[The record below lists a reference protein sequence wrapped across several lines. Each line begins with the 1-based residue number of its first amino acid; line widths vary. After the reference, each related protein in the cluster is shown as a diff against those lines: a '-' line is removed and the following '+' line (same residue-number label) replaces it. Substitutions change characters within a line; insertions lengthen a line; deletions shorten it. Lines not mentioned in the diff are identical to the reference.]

1 MTIKLTVRTVEP
13 LTHDTQK
20 ITFDKPEGFD
30 FEPGQAAHIALDRD
44 GWRDVWKSFTMTSL
58 PDADGVEFV
67 IKSYPEDAEGHDGV
81 SARIANLKPGDTM
94 IYKDVWG
101 AIDDE
106 GDGVFIAGGA
116 GVTPFVA
123 ILRDKLEKTGTLD
136 GNTLIFSN
144 KTERDI
150 ILRDDFDKMPGLKT
164 VYLVTDETDS
174 PLYRDQIDAALL
186 AEHVSAGK
194 DTCYV
199 CGPNAM
205 LEDIA
210 AQLKSIGVPEDRIVM
225 EQFD

>member
-1 MTIKLTVRTVEP
+1 MTTKLTIRTVEQV
-13 LTHDTQK
+13 THDTQK

-44 GWRDVWKSFTMTSL
+44 GWRDTWKSFTMTSL
-58 PDADGVEFV
+58 PGKDGVEFV

-81 SARIANLKPGDTM
+81 TARIADLKPGDTM

-116 GVTPFVA
+116 GVTPFIA
-123 ILRDKLEKTGTLD
+123 ILRKKLEKTGTLD

-144 KTERDI
+144 KSERDI

-164 VYLVTDETDS
+164 VYLVTDEPDS
-174 PLYRDQIDAALL
+174 PLYRGQIDAALL
-186 AEHVSAGK
+186 KQHVSPDR

-199 CGPNAM
+199 CGPSPM
-205 LEDIA
+205 LDDISA
-210 AQLKSIGVPEDRIVM
+210 DLKSFGVPEDRIVT